1 MSIRNHINWQLTP
14 IVPSAGGAGQRA
26 GHRVPDGGD
35 QAGLG
40 GDAGASAPASLLTA
54 LLLLL
59 LLLLLCLVQ
68 EEDLLCEL
76 PGAGP
81 GGCCG

>member
-1 MSIRNHINWQLTP
+1 MYVNQESYQLATDP
-14 IVPSAGGAGQRA
+14 HCPSTGGAGQRA
-26 GHRVPDGGD
+26 SHRVPDGGD

-40 GDAGASAPASLLTA
+40 GDAGASAPASLLTP

-59 LLLLLCLVQ
+59 LLLHLVQ

-76 PGAGP
+76 LGAGP
-81 GGCCG
+81 GGCSG

>member
-1 MSIRNHINWQLTP
+1 MNWPLTT
-14 IVPSAGGAGQRA
+14 IVPPAGGAGQRA

-40 GDAGASAPASLLTA
+40 GDAGASAPASLLLTP

-59 LLLLLCLVQ
+59 LLLRLVQ

-76 PGAGP
+76 SGAGP
-81 GGCCG
+81 GGCSG

>member
-1 MSIRNHINWQLTP
+1 MSIRNHIHCQLTTIIP
-14 IVPSAGGAGQRA
+14 FAGGAGQWA
-26 GHRVPDGGD
+26 SHRVPDRGD

-40 GDAGASAPASLLTA
+40 RDAGASAPASLLTA
-54 LLLLL
+54 LLL

>member
-1 MSIRNHINWQLTP
+1 MSIRNHINWLLTT
-14 IVPSAGGAGQRA
+14 IVPAAGGAGQRA

-40 GDAGASAPASLLTA
+40 PDAGASAPANLLTA

-59 LLLLLCLVQ
+59 LLLLRLVQ

-76 PGAGP
+76 LGAGP
-81 GGCCG
+81 GGCSG

>member
-1 MSIRNHINWQLTP
+1 MSIRNHINWPLTP

-40 GDAGASAPASLLTA
+40 PDAGASAPASLLTSLS

-59 LLLLLCLVQ
+59 LLRLVQ

-76 PGAGP
+76 SGAGP
-81 GGCCG
+81 SGCCG

>member
-1 MSIRNHINWQLTP
+1 MNVNQESYWPLTT
-14 IVPSAGGAGQRA
+14 IVPPAGGAGQRA

-40 GDAGASAPASLLTA
+40 PDAGASAPASLLTA
-54 LLLLL
+54 LSLLLL
-59 LLLLLCLVQ
+59 LLLRLVQ

-76 PGAGP
+76 SGAGP
-81 GGCCG
+81 SGCCG